1 MRVVTING
9 QNHKGSTYHI
19 GRMLADRLAA
29 EGELTEFFLPRDL
42 NHFCVG
48 CYACIEDEERCPF
61 FLEKKKFLDAME
73 QADLLIFTTPNYC
86 MAPSAAMKTFIDL
99 FFDIWMSHRPKAWMF
114 KKKAVV
120 ISTAAGMGANKAI
133 ACVKESLRYWGV
145 PYIKTYGTAVMAKS
159 WADVKAE
166 KKSKIERDITRMA
179 ARIKRVDKPR
189 AGIMTCMIFRMMRG
203 MHASGWDSSPVE
215 KTYWEERGWLGKTR
229 PWKA

>member
-42 NHFCVG
+42 NHCCVG

-120 ISTAAGMGANKAI
+120 ISTAAGMGANKAWENTTL
-133 ACVKESLRYWGV
+133 ESMIGRTCLFMVFSIVSGQQQTSERRDNRAIHLPDGTQYDLVVFHRVADYSGRFRSFV
-145 PYIKTYGTAVMAKS
+145 PLFTQSILLSPKLDFS
-159 WADVKAE
+159 
-166 KKSKIERDITRMA
+166 
-179 ARIKRVDKPR
+179 RVLL
-189 AGIMTCMIFRMMRG
+189 GE
-203 MHASGWDSSPVE
+203 GW
-215 KTYWEERGWLGKTR
+215 
-229 PWKA
+229 